1 MTLEAADFRFNHC
14 LFHMSA
20 LTLQLPP
27 VLKLTDEQF
36 EQLAAANQDLQL
48 ELTAKGELI
57 IMPPTGGETGD
68 RNFELDGQLWYWNRQ
83 TRLGKAFDS
92 STGFRLPK
100 GGTRSPDVA
109 WISMERWEALT
120 PAQRK
125 KFLPLCPDFAVELV
139 SETDD
144 VEETR
149 TKMHEYIN
157 NGLRLGWLINPR
169 TRQVEIYRPNQA
181 VEVLQSPATL
191 SGEEV
196 LPGFVLDLQPIFE

>member
-1 MTLEAADFRFNHC
+1 
-14 LFHMSA
+14 MSA

-36 EQLAAANQDLQL
+36 EQLAAANRELRL

-57 IMPPTGGETGD
+57 IMPPTGRETGD
-68 RNFELDGQLWYWNRQ
+68 SLRDSFASRNFELDGQLWYWNRK

-92 STGFRLPK
+92 STGFRLPQ
-100 GGTRSPDVA
+100 GATRSPDVA
-109 WISMERWEALT
+109 WIRMERWDALT
-120 PAQRK
+120 AAQRK

-149 TKMHEYIN
+149 TKMQEYVD

>member
-1 MTLEAADFRFNHC
+1 
-14 LFHMSA
+14 MSA

-48 ELTAKGELI
+48 EVTAKGELV

-68 RNFELDGQLWYWNRQ
+68 SLRDSFASRNFELDGQLWYWNRQ

-109 WISMERWEALT
+109 WVSMERWEVLT

-149 TKMHEYIN
+149 SKMQEYIN
-157 NGLRLGWLINPR
+157 NGLRLGWLIDPR
-169 TRQVEIYRPNQA
+169 TRQVEIYRPNQV

-191 SGEEV
+191 LGEDV
-196 LPGFVLDLQPIFE
+196 LPGFVLDLQPIFA